1 MSSAILYSSA
11 ILRVGE
17 SQQEMCQKMLT
28 AEAMC
33 QESGETK
40 NDVSYSVGKRWGC
53 MTMVFK
59 MVLITYHDR

>member
-1 MSSAILYSSA
+1 
-11 ILRVGE
+11 
-17 SQQEMCQKMLT
+17 MCQKMLT

-40 NDVSYSVGKRWGC
+40 NDVSHGVRKRCGC

-59 MVLITYHDR
+59 MVLVIYHDR